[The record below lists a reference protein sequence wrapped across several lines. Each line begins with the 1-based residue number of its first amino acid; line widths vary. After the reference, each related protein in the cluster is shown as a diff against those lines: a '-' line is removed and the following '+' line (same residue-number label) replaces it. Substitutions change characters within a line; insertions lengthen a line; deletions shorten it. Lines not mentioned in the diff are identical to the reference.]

1 MSKEPQQPEPA
12 PETKAPPKPGK
23 PLNMAATLG
32 ICATGWF
39 FPGASHLFLGR
50 WGRAI
55 AFTVSVLA
63 MFALGLAMQG
73 RLYDIAP
80 EQPLHIFAFVANVG
94 VGIPYVIAQQ
104 LGLGVGF
111 LPNPSYDY
119 GSTYLWVSGLLN
131 YLIVLDA
138 FDIAQGRKP

>member
-1 MSKEPQQPEPA
+1 MSKESQQPEPA
-12 PETKAPPKPGK
+12 PETTPPPKPGK
-23 PLNMAATLG
+23 PMSMAASLG

-55 AFTVSVLA
+55 AFTVSVLT
-63 MFALGLAMQG
+63 MFSLGLAMQG
-73 RLYDIAP
+73 RLYDVAP

-94 VGIPYVIAQQ
+94 VGIPYLVAQQ

-111 LPNPSYDY
+111 LANPSYDY

>member
-1 MSKEPQQPEPA
+1 MSKQTQEPDSALETA
-12 PETKAPPKPGK
+12 PLLKRRK
-23 PLNMAATLG
+23 PLSLVATLG

-39 FPGASHLFLGR
+39 VPGASHLFLGR

-55 AFTVSVLA
+55 AFTLSVLA

-73 RLYDIAP
+73 SLYDMAP
-80 EQPLHIFAFVANVG
+80 EQPLHIFAFLANVG
-94 VGIPYVIAQQ
+94 VGVPYIVAQR

-111 LPNPSYDY
+111 LANPSYDY
-119 GSTYLWVSGLLN
+119 GSTYLWVAGLLN

>member
-1 MSKEPQQPEPA
+1 MSNNQQQPESV
-12 PETKAPPKPGK
+12 PETKPPPKPSK
-23 PLNMAATLG
+23 PLSMAATLG

-55 AFTVSVLA
+55 AFTISILA
-63 MFALGLAMQG
+63 MFGLGLVMQG
-73 RLYDIAP
+73 RLYNIRP

-94 VGIPYVIAQQ
+94 VGIPYLVAQR
-104 LGLGVGF
+104 LGLGIGI
-111 LPNPSYDY
+111 LTNPSYDY
-119 GSTYLWVSGLLN
+119 GSTFLWVSGLLN

>member
-1 MSKEPQQPEPA
+1 MSKEQQQPNFT
-12 PETKAPPKPGK
+12 PETTPPPKPGK
-23 PLNMAATLG
+23 RLKMATTLG

-55 AFTVSVLA
+55 AFTVSVLT
-63 MFALGLAMQG
+63 MFGLGLVMQG
-73 RLYDIAP
+73 RLYDFAP
-80 EQPLHIFAFVANVG
+80 EQPLHIFAFLANVG
-94 VGIPYVIAQQ
+94 VGIPYLVAQQ
-104 LGLGVGF
+104 LGLGTGF
-111 LPNPSYDY
+111 LNNPSYDY

-138 FDIAQGRKP
+138 FDIAQGRKL

>member
-1 MSKEPQQPEPA
+1 MSKESQQPEPA
-12 PETKAPPKPGK
+12 PATTPPPKPGK
-23 PLNMAATLG
+23 PMSMAASLG

-55 AFTVSVLA
+55 AFAVSVLT
-63 MFALGLAMQG
+63 MFGLGLAMQG
-73 RLYDIAP
+73 RLYDVAP

-94 VGIPYVIAQQ
+94 VGIPYLVAQQ

-111 LPNPSYDY
+111 LANPSYDY
-119 GSTYLWVSGLLN
+119 GNTYLWVSGLLN

-138 FDIAQGRKP
+138 FDITQGRKP